1 MTTFHSL
8 KVARVEPETRDAV
21 TITFAIPQA
30 LQAEYCFRPGQ
41 HLTLKARLGG
51 EELRRCY
58 SICRSRTPGEIS
70 VAVKAIDGGRFSR
83 YAQHDIQQGMELEV
97 MVPQGHF
104 GYQPQ
109 AERQGEYLA
118 IAAGSGITPM
128 MAIISATLATE
139 PQSRFTLI
147 YGNRSS
153 HSMMFRQALADLK
166 DRYPQRLQVIH
177 LFSQE
182 SMDSDLLQGR
192 IDGDKLR
199 QLADHLLDF
208 SRFDEAFI
216 CGPAAMMDEAE
227 ATLRELG
234 VAEKSIHLERFN
246 TPGGNVKRVA
256 GVQAEGRTVTIRQDG
271 RDRLI
276 ALSAEDDSI
285 LDAALRQGA
294 DLPFACKGGVCAT
307 CKCKVLRG
315 EVAMA
320 ANYSLEADELAAGY
334 VLSCQSLPTSGDVVV
349 DFDARNNALLT
360 QIAEALEAAAVDD
373 SVGVC
378 VIRGNARFFA
388 AGADLNEM
396 AEKDLPATLDDIRP
410 RLWGRIDAFTK
421 PLIASVNGYAL
432 GAGCEL
438 ALLCDLI
445 VAGDN
450 ARFGLPEIT
459 LGIMP
464 GAGGTQRL
472 IRSVGKALASR
483 MVLSGESIDAR
494 QAQQAGLVSDIH
506 PAALTD
512 EYALKLATT
521 IARHSPLALRAA
533 KQSLRLAQEVSLQ
546 AGLQQER
553 QLFSLLSATED
564 RREGIDAFLQKR
576 TPEFK
581 GR

>member
-1 MTTFHSL
+1 M
-8 KVARVEPETRDAV
+8 
-21 TITFAIPQA
+21 
-30 LQAEYCFRPGQ
+30 
-41 HLTLKARLGG
+41 
-51 EELRRCY
+51 
-58 SICRSRTPGEIS
+58 
-70 VAVKAIDGGRFSR
+70 
-83 YAQHDIQQGMELEV
+83 
-97 MVPQGHF
+97 
-104 GYQPQ
+104 
-109 AERQGEYLA
+109 
-118 IAAGSGITPM
+118 
-128 MAIISATLATE
+128 
-139 PQSRFTLI
+139 
-147 YGNRSS
+147 
-153 HSMMFRQALADLK
+153 
-166 DRYPQRLQVIH
+166 
-177 LFSQE
+177 
-182 SMDSDLLQGR
+182 SDLLIHRHGR
-192 IDGDKLR
+192 VL
-199 QLADHLLDF
+199 QL
-208 SRFDEAFI
+208 
-216 CGPAAMMDEAE
+216 
-227 ATLRELG
+227 TLNR
-234 VAEKSIHLERFN
+234 
-246 TPGGNVKRVA
+246 P
-256 GVQAEGRTVTIRQDG
+256 QARN
-271 RDRLI
+271 
-276 ALSAEDDSI
+276 AL
-285 LDAALRQGA
+285 
-294 DLPFACKGGVCAT
+294 
-307 CKCKVLRG
+307 
-315 EVAMA
+315 
-320 ANYSLEADELAAGY
+320 
-334 VLSCQSLPTSGDVVV
+334 
-349 DFDARNNALLT
+349 NNALLT

-396 AEKDLPATLDDIRP
+396 AEKISCHPGCISPTVMGANRC
-410 RLWGRIDAFTK
+410 FTK

-464 GAGGTQRL
+464 GAGGSQRL

-512 EYALKLATT
+512 EYALQLATT

-533 KQSLRLAQEVSLQ
+533 KQSLRLSQEVSLQ